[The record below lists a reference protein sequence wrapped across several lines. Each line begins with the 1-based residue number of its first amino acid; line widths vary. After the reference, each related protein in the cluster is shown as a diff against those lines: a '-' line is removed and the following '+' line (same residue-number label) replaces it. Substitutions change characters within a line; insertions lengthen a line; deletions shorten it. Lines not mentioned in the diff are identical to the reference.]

1 MPTSNTVPTG
11 NTVDIQAVGERVE
24 ALIAEFASASDSA
37 TAGRAEELV
46 GLLVEFY
53 GAGLARI
60 IELLDEQAVTP
71 LLADKMV
78 AGLLVLHDL
87 HPQSTEERV
96 LAALERVRPYLGSH
110 SGDVEYLGLDPDGT
124 VRLRLAGSCDGCP
137 SSALTVKMAIE
148 KGIEDVAPEVTK
160 VEVEGVAPD
169 PASSLT
175 AGAAP
180 EGHTML
186 PLHQVS
192 RQPELPAS
200 TWVQVD
206 GVEDLRQG
214 QVVPMLV
221 AGTPAVVCNVAGS
234 LYAYA
239 DRCSA
244 CGSSLTGAELE
255 GALLSCPGCAQR
267 YDVVRAGRAW
277 SGTSGT
283 TPSKIVPAASRV
295 HLDPLPLLAENGG
308 VRIAVPAQAVS

>member
-1 MPTSNTVPTG
+1 M
-11 NTVDIQAVGERVE
+11 DIQAVGERVE
-24 ALIAEFASASDSA
+24 ALLAQFASTSDPT

-60 IELLDEQAVTP
+60 LELLDEQAVAP

-78 AGLLVLHDL
+78 AALLVLHDL

-110 SGDVEYLGLDPDGT
+110 AGDVEYLGMDPDGTT

-169 PASSLT
+169 PASPLT
-175 AGAAP
+175 AGAVP
-180 EGHTML
+180 EGATML
-186 PLHQVS
+186 PLLQVS
-192 RQPELPAS
+192 KQPDGPAA

-206 GVEDLRQG
+206 GIEGLRQG

-221 AGTPAVVCNVAGS
+221 ADTASVVCNVAGS

-239 DRCSA
+239 DRCSV
-244 CGSSLTGAELE
+244 CGSGLTGAELE
-255 GALLSCPGCAQR
+255 GAVLACPSCEQR
-267 YDVVRAGRAW
+267 YDVVRAGRGMGGPGEAN
-277 SGTSGT
+277 SS
-283 TPSKIVPAASRV
+283 SAAGV

>member
-1 MPTSNTVPTG
+1 VPVSNTS
-11 NTVDIQAVGERVE
+11 DIQAVGERVE
-24 ALIAEFASASDSA
+24 ALLAEFASASDPA
-37 TAGRAEELV
+37 IAGRAEELV
-46 GLLVEFY
+46 GLLVDFY

-60 IELLDEQAVTP
+60 LELLDEQAAAP
-71 LLADKMV
+71 LLADKAV

-110 SGDVEYLGLDPDGT
+110 AGDVEYLGLDDDGT

-160 VEVEGVAPD
+160 VEVEGMVPES
-169 PASSLT
+169 ASGLS
-175 AGAAP
+175 AP
-180 EGHTML
+180 EGRTLL
-186 PLHQVS
+186 PLSQVS
-192 RQPELPAS
+192 KQPESPAS

-206 GVEDLRQG
+206 GIADLGQG

-221 AGTPAVVCNVAGS
+221 GDTAAVVCNVAGS

-239 DRCSA
+239 DRCPV
-244 CGSSLTGAELE
+244 CGSGLTGGKLV
-255 GALLSCPGCAQR
+255 GALLACPGCPQR

-277 SGTSGT
+277 GEATEGATSSTAG
-283 TPSKIVPAASRV
+283 A

>member
-1 MPTSNTVPTG
+1 VPTSNTP
-11 NTVDIQAVGERVE
+11 DIQAVGERVE
-24 ALIAEFASASDSA
+24 ALLAEFASTSDPN

-46 GLLVEFY
+46 GLLVDFY

-60 IELLDEQAVTP
+60 LELLDEQAVTP

-110 SGDVEYLGLDPDGT
+110 AGDVEYLGLDPDGT

-169 PASSLT
+169 PASPLT
-175 AGAAP
+175 AGAVP
-180 EGHTML
+180 EGATML
-186 PLHQVS
+186 PLMQVS
-192 RQPELPAS
+192 KQPEVPAA
-200 TWVQVD
+200 TWVEVD
-206 GVEDLRQG
+206 GIEGLSQG
-214 QVVPMLV
+214 RVVPMLV
-221 AGTPAVVCNVAGS
+221 AGTAAVVCNVAGS

-239 DRCSA
+239 DRCA
-244 CGSSLTGAELE
+244 GCGSGLTGAELE
-255 GALLSCPGCAQR
+255 GAVLACPGCAQR
-267 YDVVRAGRAW
+267 YDVVRAGRGMG
-277 SGTSGT
+277 GTGE
-283 TPSKIVPAASRV
+283 ANRV

>member
-1 MPTSNTVPTG
+1 VPTSNTP
-11 NTVDIQAVGERVE
+11 DIQAVGEKVE
-24 ALIAEFASASDSA
+24 ALLAEFASTSDPA
-37 TAGRAEELV
+37 TAERAEELV

-60 IELLDEQAVTP
+60 MELLDEQAVTP

-169 PASSLT
+169 PASQLS
-175 AGAAP
+175 AGPA
-180 EGHTML
+180 EGHTLL
-186 PLHQVS
+186 PLSQVS
-192 RQPELPAS
+192 RQPEPPVA

-206 GVEDLRQG
+206 GIGNLGQG

-221 AGTPAVVCNVAGS
+221 ADTAAVVCNVAGS

-239 DRCSA
+239 DRCPL
-244 CGSSLTGAELE
+244 CGSGLTGAELV
-255 GALLSCPGCAQR
+255 GALLACPGCAQR
-267 YDVVRAGRAW
+267 YDVVRAGRGW
-277 SGTSGT
+277 SGTDKTASST
-283 TPSKIVPAASRV
+283 AAA

>member
-1 MPTSNTVPTG
+1 VPVSNTS
-11 NTVDIQAVGERVE
+11 DIQAVGERVE
-24 ALIAEFASASDSA
+24 ALLAEFASASDPA
-37 TAGRAEELV
+37 IAGRAEELV
-46 GLLVEFY
+46 GLLVDFY

-60 IELLDEQAVTP
+60 LELLDEQAAAP
-71 LLADKMV
+71 LLADKAV

-96 LAALERVRPYLGSH
+96 LAALEQVRPYLGSH
-110 SGDVEYLGLDPDGT
+110 AGDVEYLGLDDDGT

-160 VEVEGVAPD
+160 VEVEGMVPES
-169 PASSLT
+169 ASGLS
-175 AGAAP
+175 AP
-180 EGHTML
+180 EGRTLL
-186 PLHQVS
+186 PLAQVS
-192 RQPELPAS
+192 KQPESPTS

-206 GVEDLRQG
+206 GISDLGQG

-221 AGTPAVVCNVAGS
+221 GDTAAVVCNVAGS

-239 DRCSA
+239 DRCPV
-244 CGSSLTGAELE
+244 CGSGLTGGKLV
-255 GALLSCPGCAQR
+255 GALLACPGCLQR
-267 YDVVRAGRAW
+267 YDLVRAGRGWGEANEEA
-277 SGTSGT
+277 TS
-283 TPSKIVPAASRV
+283 SAAGA

>member
-1 MPTSNTVPTG
+1 VPTSNTP
-11 NTVDIQAVGERVE
+11 DIQAVGERVE
-24 ALIAEFASASDSA
+24 ALLAQFAATSDPA

-60 IELLDEQAVTP
+60 LELLDEQTITP

-110 SGDVEYLGLDPDGT
+110 AGDVEYLGLDPDGT

-137 SSALTVKMAIE
+137 SSALTVKLAIE

-160 VEVEGVAPD
+160 VEVEGVVPE
-169 PASSLT
+169 PASPLT
-175 AGAAP
+175 AGAVP
-180 EGHTML
+180 EGATML
-186 PLHQVS
+186 PLLQVS
-192 RQPELPAS
+192 KQPEAPAA
-200 TWVQVD
+200 TWVEVD
-206 GVEDLRQG
+206 GIEGLGQG

-221 AGTPAVVCNVAGS
+221 GDTAAVVCNVAGS

-239 DRCSA
+239 DRCA
-244 CGSSLTGAELE
+244 VCGSGLTGAELE
-255 GALLSCPGCAQR
+255 GALLACPGCAQR
-267 YDVVRAGRAW
+267 YNVVRAGRGS
-277 SGTSGT
+277 SGSAE
-283 TPSKIVPAASRV
+283 VAATKGAV

>member
-1 MPTSNTVPTG
+1 VPAST
-11 NTVDIQAVGERVE
+11 TPDIQAVGERVE
-24 ALIAEFASASDSA
+24 ALLAEFASTSDPA

-60 IELLDEQAVTP
+60 LELLDEQAVAP

-110 SGDVEYLGLDPDGT
+110 AGDVEYLGLDPDGT

-160 VEVEGVAPD
+160 VEVEGVVSE
-169 PASSLT
+169 PASPLT
-175 AGAAP
+175 AGAVP
-180 EGHTML
+180 EGATML
-186 PLHQVS
+186 PLLQVS
-192 RQPELPAS
+192 KQPEAPAA

-206 GVEDLRQG
+206 GIEGLGQG

-221 AGTPAVVCNVAGS
+221 GDTAAVVCNVAGS

-239 DRCSA
+239 DRCA
-244 CGSSLTGAELE
+244 VCGSGLTGAELE
-255 GALLSCPGCAQR
+255 GALLACPGCAQR
-267 YDVVRAGRAW
+267 YNVVRAGRGS
-277 SGTSGT
+277 SGSDQ
-283 TPSKIVPAASRV
+283 AAAKV

>member
-1 MPTSNTVPTG
+1 
-11 NTVDIQAVGERVE
+11 
-24 ALIAEFASASDSA
+24 
-37 TAGRAEELV
+37 
-46 GLLVEFY
+46 
-53 GAGLARI
+53 LARI
-60 IELLDEQAVTP
+60 LELLDEQTVTP

-110 SGDVEYLGLDPDGT
+110 AGDVEYLGLDPDGT

-169 PASSLT
+169 PASPLT
-175 AGAAP
+175 AGAVP
-180 EGHTML
+180 EGATML
-186 PLHQVS
+186 PLLQVS
-192 RQPELPAS
+192 KQPEAPAA

-206 GVEDLRQG
+206 GIEGLRQG
-214 QVVPMLV
+214 QLVPMLV
-221 AGTPAVVCNVAGS
+221 GDTAAVVCNVAGS

-239 DRCSA
+239 DRCA
-244 CGSSLTGAELE
+244 VCGSGLTGAKLE
-255 GALLSCPGCAQR
+255 GALLACPGCAQH
-267 YDVVRAGRAW
+267 YNVVRAGRGS
-277 SGTSGT
+277 SGSDQVAG
-283 TPSKIVPAASRV
+283 V

>member
-1 MPTSNTVPTG
+1 VPTSNTP
-11 NTVDIQAVGERVE
+11 DIQVVGERVE
-24 ALIAEFASASDSA
+24 ALLAEFASAADPA

-60 IELLDEQAVTP
+60 LELLDEQAVTP
-71 LLADKMV
+71 LLADKVV

-110 SGDVEYLGLDPDGT
+110 AGDVEYLGLDPDGT

-169 PASSLT
+169 PASRLT
-175 AGAAP
+175 AGAVP
-180 EGHTML
+180 DGTTLL

-192 RQPELPAS
+192 RQPELPAA
-200 TWVQVD
+200 TWVE
-206 GVEDLRQG
+206 VEGIAGLSQG

-221 AGTPAVVCNVAGS
+221 ADTAAVVCNVAGS

-239 DRCSA
+239 DRCSV
-244 CGSSLTGAELE
+244 CGSGLTGAELE
-255 GALLSCPGCAQR
+255 GAVLACPGCAQR
-267 YDVVRAGRAW
+267 YDVVRAGRGMGG
-277 SGTSGT
+277 SGEAA
-283 TPSKIVPAASRV
+283 PSSRAGV

>member
-1 MPTSNTVPTG
+1 MPTSNTP
-11 NTVDIQAVGERVE
+11 DIQAVGERVE
-24 ALIAEFASASDSA
+24 ALLAEFASTSDPT

-46 GLLVEFY
+46 GLLVDFY

-60 IELLDEQAVTP
+60 LELLDEQAVTP

-110 SGDVEYLGLDPDGT
+110 AGDVEYLGLDPDGT

-169 PASSLT
+169 PASPLT
-175 AGAAP
+175 AGAVP
-180 EGHTML
+180 EGATML
-186 PLHQVS
+186 PLMQVS
-192 RQPELPAS
+192 KQPEAPAA
-200 TWVQVD
+200 TWVAVD
-206 GVEDLRQG
+206 GIEGLGQG

-221 AGTPAVVCNVAGS
+221 AIPQRWYATWRGASTPTPTAV
-234 LYAYA
+234 
-239 DRCSA
+239 R
-244 CGSSLTGAELE
+244 
-255 GALLSCPGCAQR
+255 
-267 YDVVRAGRAW
+267 RAA
-277 SGTSGT
+277 
-283 TPSKIVPAASRV
+283 PV
-295 HLDPLPLLAENGG
+295 
-308 VRIAVPAQAVS
+308 